1 MSAHY
6 SEQDT
11 ERARRGEQSSAG
23 MQTQTLGTPV
33 GAFRET
39 PLQAPGRNNR
49 AALALIGVGVALL
62 LMRVIPNSD
71 ALAGGMVMLT
81 IASCFMF
88 FAFWKRLYGLMIPG
102 AILSGLSVGVP
113 FADLT
118 NGVSILWGL
127 ALAFL
132 AIFALGV
139 GLFGKRSHW
148 PVYPAVVLFAVG
160 VIVAMASL
168 PTLLASGLIW
178 LPLLLV
184 GAGLYLGWGR
194 RAA

>member
-1 MSAHY
+1 
-6 SEQDT
+6 
-11 ERARRGEQSSAG
+11 
-23 MQTQTLGTPV
+23 
-33 GAFRET
+33 
-39 PLQAPGRNNR
+39 
-49 AALALIGVGVALL
+49 LALIGVGVALL
-62 LMRVIPNSD
+62 LARMIPDSD
-71 ALAGGMVMLT
+71 GLVAGMILLT

-113 FADLT
+113 FAELT
-118 NGVSILWGL
+118 NGISVLWGL

-132 AIFALGV
+132 TIFVLGM
-139 GLFGKRSHW
+139 GLFGQRSHW

-160 VIVAMASL
+160 LIVAVASL
-168 PTLLASGLIW
+168 PSLLAGSLIW

-194 RAA
+194 RAT